1 MGFNVPCGHA
11 FGIHR
16 KNLFL
21 DVLADAGLVFLQE
34 LRIKFSLSVTGY
46 SYLHIPE
53 AGAQRFAAVSVSAVL
68 RVFVLVV
75 ILAVAEF
82 VIQFCI
88 QPILHEFRYGLLEE
102 ILDVLHA
109 ADVAFLQEF
118 PDFCSPGLL
127 FRTAV
132 LSAAHE

>member
-16 KNLFL
+16 KDLFL

-34 LRIKFSLSVTGY
+34 LRLEFSLAVAGDRN
-46 SYLHIPE
+46 LHVSE

-68 RVFVLVV
+68 RFLVLVIV
-75 ILAVAEF
+75 FAVAEF

-88 QPILHEFRYGLLEE
+88 QPILHEFRYGLFEE

-118 PDFCSPGLL
+118 PDFCPPGLL
-127 FRTAV
+127 FRAAV